1 MMSWSENETARES
14 CFLVLILSVV
24 YKLIYFFKS
33 LLMKNI
39 DLTHESRN
47 TQRAGV
53 LDSEDIISFQT
64 EIPKPIQQAMKD
76 YIEKHPNWDQY
87 RLLQA
92 ALAGFLIQNGISSRL
107 ITRLYIG
114 NMFSMNFEE

>member
-1 MMSWSENETARES
+1 
-14 CFLVLILSVV
+14 
-24 YKLIYFFKS
+24 
-33 LLMKNI
+33 MKNI
-39 DLTHESRN
+39 DLTHESRSA
-47 TQRAGV
+47 QRAGV
-53 LDSEDIISFQT
+53 LDSEEIISFQT
-64 EIPKPIQQAMKD
+64 EIPKPIQQAMKV

-114 NMFSMNFEE
+114 NMFGSHSF